1 MGIAIAA
8 MLAVCIIM
16 ANMYYVNDNV
26 CSVVAM
32 QINPMMEYSLNRKEQ
47 VVKVDALNDDADDN
61 SD

>member
-1 MGIAIAA
+1 